1 MAVSGVRARNFIR
14 GGTASSIFAARR
26 GMSAARPARAA
37 APAGE
42 TAKFGKASGRDYANF
57 LTSDKTTKALR
68 STVVNLKNML
78 VEGFQAVKSLQ
89 SSVGNIVGELKGSGG
104 GRGGRGIGLF
114 GIFAAIAIAVGALL
128 LPKIKEAIKFLY
140 KQANKIF
147 KFIQGGLRKVDEMVQ
162 GIYKGVQG
170 FVESIRG
177 WISSA
182 NERIEAANNNPIVS
196 TIFGEIPQLPNIPEN
211 LLPDYNGLDFLK
223 EDYDLDDLLGSAQS
237 AAGNILGSMFSGATD
252 MFQGMLGGLLG
263 TSQPTS
269 PTSPAPSASTQGGSS
284 TGNVNE
290 QAFISTVRDLE
301 GTSGERGY
309 ETWFGGRNEMDMT
322 KMTLQ
327 EVYDEQTR
335 RMQAGETT
343 YNGLSSAAVGAGQF
357 MDPLEQG
364 RAMYA
369 ARGEAFDPNKIKFD
383 KKFQDELILDLAKRK
398 RGVDVS
404 KPMTLE
410 GMKILGGEWASFTP
424 QLGQTNRSAQ
434 QSLDVYNQYLKQLQG
449 VQPPKKLSN
458 GNVSIINV
466 PGQQIAQAPPRPR
479 SLISTN
485 SPTGGSSSPTV
496 AFYGSSNPDSF
507 DHVLAKATYSVTG

>member
-26 GMSAARPARAA
+26 GMSVARPARAA

-42 TAKFGKASGRDYANF
+42 TAKFGKTTGQDFVKFVSG
-57 LTSDKTTKALR
+57 DKNTKAIR
-68 STVVNLKNML
+68 SAVNNLKNML
-78 VEGFQAVKSLQ
+78 VEGFMAAKSLQ
-89 SSVGNIVGELKGSGG
+89 ASVGNIVGQLKGSGG

-114 GIFAAIAIAVGALL
+114 GIFAAIAIAVGALFA
-128 LPKIKEAIKFLY
+128 PQIKEAIKFLY
-140 KQANKIF
+140 KQVNNIF
-147 KFIQGGLRKVDEMVQ
+147 KFVQSTLRVIYQGL
-162 GIYKGVQG
+162 QG
-170 FVESIRG
+170 FVNGVRGFIGGINKTIRDING
-177 WISSA
+177 
-182 NERIEAANNNPIVS
+182 RIDGFLKFFGGDGGEPIP
-196 TIFGEIPQLPNIPEN
+196 ELPNFKEDF
-211 LLPDYNGLDFLK
+211 LPDLKILDEGYNLDNLFG
-223 EDYDLDDLLGSAQS
+223 DTVTG
-237 AAGNILGSMFSGATD
+237 AGNILGGMFGGAKD
-252 MFQGMLGGLLG
+252 MFQGMLSGLLG
-263 TSQPTS
+263 TSKPAS
-269 PTSPAPSASTQGGSS
+269 PASPASSAAPSASTQGSSS
-284 TGNVNE
+284 TGNANE

-335 RMQAGETT
+335 RMNAGETT
-343 YNGLSSAAVGAGQF
+343 YDGLSSAAVGAGQF
-357 MDPLEQG
+357 MNPLEQG

-383 KKFQDELILDLAKRK
+383 RKFQDELMLDLAKRK

-458 GNVSIINV
+458 GNVSIINA
-466 PGQQIAQAPPRPR
+466 PGQQVAQAPPRPR
-479 SLISTN
+479 PLTSTN
-485 SPTGGSSSPTV
+485 PPGGSSSPTV